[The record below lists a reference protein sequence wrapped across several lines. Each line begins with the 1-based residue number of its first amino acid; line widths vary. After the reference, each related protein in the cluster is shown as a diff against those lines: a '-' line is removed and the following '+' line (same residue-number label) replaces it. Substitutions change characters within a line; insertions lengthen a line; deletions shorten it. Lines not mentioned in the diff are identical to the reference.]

1 MPKKEVVKLCE
12 AFEKSN
18 KFKKHETEE
27 NNSFV
32 ISFVTNDCQLNT
44 KDGKVSVTAKI
55 SKEYFDTI
63 IYSYGIYVIDYLNEK
78 KLI

>member
-18 KFKKHETEE
+18 KREKHEIEE
-27 NNSFV
+27 DNSFA
-32 ISFVTNDCQLNT
+32 ISFVTDDCQLNT
-44 KDGKVSVTAKI
+44 KDGKVSVTARI
-55 SKEYFDTI
+55 SKKDFDKM
-63 IYSYGIYVIDYLNEK
+63 IYSYGIYIIDYLTEK